1 MDEKKTFS
9 HDGVDDG
16 NDGDDE
22 VGDEDG
28 GDEDGDGDL
37 TWAGS
42 NLAHLPLRSVTL
54 VEAQWHTKP
63 TQVLPSNAQQ

>member
-16 NDGDDE
+16 N
-22 VGDEDG
+22 DG

-54 VEAQWHTKP
+54 VEAQ
-63 TQVLPSNAQQ
+63 

>member
-16 NDGDDE
+16 N
-22 VGDEDG
+22 DG

-42 NLAHLPLRSVTL
+42 NLAHLSLRSVTL

-63 TQVLPSNAQQ
+63 TQVLPSNAQ

>member
-16 NDGDDE
+16 NDGDE
-22 VGDEDG
+22 VGDGYG

-63 TQVLPSNAQQ
+63 TQVLPSNAQ

>member
-1 MDEKKTFS
+1 MDEKKTC
-9 HDGVDDG
+9 DGVDDG

-22 VGDEDG
+22 VGDGNDGDDEVGDGYG
-28 GDEDGDGDL
+28 GDEDGDL

-54 VEAQWHTKP
+54 VEAQ
-63 TQVLPSNAQQ
+63 

>member
-1 MDEKKTFS
+1 MDEKKSFS

-22 VGDEDG
+22 VGDGYG

-54 VEAQWHTKP
+54 VEAQ
-63 TQVLPSNAQQ
+63 

>member
-16 NDGDDE
+16 NDGGDDE
-22 VGDEDG
+22 VGDGYGDDEGDGYG

-54 VEAQWHTKP
+54 VEAQ
-63 TQVLPSNAQQ
+63 